1 MKVVGAGS
9 ASIVV
14 GAAAA
19 TAASSV
25 AHGHDR
31 VSGVSRGNGMD
42 VHSRMIRR
50 AISAQ
55 YNMIAFFIQG
65 VTHVYMQSHNRTI

>member
-25 AHGHDR
+25 AHAHDR
-31 VSGVSRGNGMD
+31 VSGVSRSLAGNGMD
-42 VHSRMIRR
+42 VHSGP
-50 AISAQ
+50 
-55 YNMIAFFIQG
+55 F
-65 VTHVYMQSHNRTI
+65 THDTKGS